1 MAKKKRKKAII
12 EPLYKNQ
19 DEGISKEQVQSF
31 ATADAIVEQPEFD
44 QVFFPIAEMLLI
56 LGGEMAQIDPSMIQ
70 EPKEGMPSFQE
81 MNNFDKA
88 ISETTK
94 RILEIDNG
102 LVQDVFVTL
111 IELSNRLAQ
120 SGDKQLKNETDALI
134 EFLSRKHRM
143 EKLADLPIFRSL
155 LLKHIRIF
163 EEFNSELEESLNQ
176 TFEEIIE
183 EGPADSELFEAIIDK
198 YDERYPGFYEKM
210 FMPDDED
217 ETEYDEEELTE
228 IFKEGMEAILNNEIV
243 LNLFTKKEM
252 EQGAKL
258 AEDFYKKLSSR
269 DKELIQNMS
278 NKFSKE
284 SDFSKA
290 VVDFLQEKITPK
302 RLHKIILKIEKI
314 AQKSKYPF
322 YDDFFELFIP
332 FLKSKNPEEAVD
344 PILEEIFAAEARL
357 AFENSTSIATLL
369 YWYI

>member
-1 MAKKKRKKAII
+1 MGKKKSKKAII

-19 DEGISKEQVQSF
+19 DKGISKGILQSA

-56 LGGEMAQIDPSMIQ
+56 LGTVIAKIDPSMIQ

-81 MNNFDKA
+81 MNNFNKA

-94 RILEIDNG
+94 QILEIENG
-102 LVQDVFVTL
+102 LVPDVLETL
-111 IELSNRLAQ
+111 FELSNRLAKF
-120 SGDKQLKNETDALI
+120 GDKKLKNETDALI
-134 EFLSRKHRM
+134 EFLNRKHRV
-143 EKLADLPIFRSL
+143 EKLANLPIFQL
-155 LLKHIRIF
+155 LILKHIRIF
-163 EEFNSELEESLNQ
+163 EEFNSELEERLNQ

-183 EGPADSELFEAIIDK
+183 EGPADSEVFEAIIDN
-198 YDERYPGFYEKM
+198 YDERYPGFYEKL

-217 ETEYDEEELTE
+217 EIESDEEELTE
-228 IFKEGMEAILNNEIV
+228 IFKEGMEGILNNEIV

-258 AEDFYKKLSSR
+258 AEDFYKKLSAKE
-269 DKELIQNMS
+269 KELVQNMS
-278 NKFSKE
+278 DKFSKE

-290 VVDFLQEKITPK
+290 VVEFLQEKITPK
-302 RLHKIILKIEKI
+302 RMDKIIHKIEKI
-314 AQKSKYPF
+314 AQKSEYPF

-332 FLKSKNPEEAVD
+332 FLKSKDPEDAVD

-357 AFENSTSIATLL
+357 AFENSTNIATLL

>member
-1 MAKKKRKKAII
+1 MAKKKSKKAII

-19 DEGISKEQVQSF
+19 DEGISKGQLQSF

-70 EPKEGMPSFQE
+70 EPKEGMPSLQE
-81 MNNFDKA
+81 MNNFNKA
-88 ISETTK
+88 ISETIK
-94 RILEIDNG
+94 RIIEIDNG

-143 EKLADLPIFRSL
+143 ENLADLPIFRAL
-155 LLKHIRIF
+155 ILKHIRIF
-163 EEFNSELEESLNQ
+163 EEFNSELEGSLGQ
-176 TFEEIIE
+176 RFDEIIE
-183 EGPADSELFEAIIDK
+183 EEPTDPEVLQAIIDK
-198 YDERYPGFYEKM
+198 FDARYPGFYEKM
-210 FMPDDED
+210 FMADDED

-258 AEDFYKKLSSR
+258 AEDFYKKLSSG

-278 NKFSKE
+278 NRFSKE
-284 SDFSKA
+284 SEFSKA
-290 VVDFLQEKITPK
+290 VVDFLQELITPK
-302 RLHKIILKIEKI
+302 RLNKIIHKIEKI

-322 YDDFFELFIP
+322 YDDFFEIFIP
-332 FLKSKNPEEAVD
+332 FLKSKNPKDAVD